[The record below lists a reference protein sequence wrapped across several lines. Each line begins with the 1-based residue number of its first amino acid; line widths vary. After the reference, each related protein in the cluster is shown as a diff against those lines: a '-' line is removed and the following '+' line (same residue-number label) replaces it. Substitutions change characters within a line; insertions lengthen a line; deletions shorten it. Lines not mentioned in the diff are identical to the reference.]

1 MVVVQGQDVFSLKYK
16 CFCRNT
22 SKRRDMRI
30 KSIVCWSEIFGGK
43 SNNQQTLT
51 INTEFGGQKGE
62 FENSIIASLS
72 LGIDKK
78 RYQKLQA
85 LSELT
90 LAEGAIPCDFDG
102 VCVGVC
108 GRGWLEGSF
117 NAA

>member
-1 MVVVQGQDVFSLKYK
+1 MK
-16 CFCRNT
+16 
-22 SKRRDMRI
+22 I
-30 KSIVCWSEIFGGK
+30 KSKVCWSEIFGGK
-43 SNNQQTLT
+43 SNNQQTRT
-51 INTEFGGQKGE
+51 IHIEFGGQKGE

-90 LAEGAIPCDFDG
+90 LAEDAISCDFDG
-102 VCVGVC
+102 VRVGVC

>member
-1 MVVVQGQDVFSLKYK
+1 MFG
-16 CFCRNT
+16 RNT
-22 SKRRDMRI
+22 NKRLDMRI
-30 KSIVCWSEIFGGK
+30 RSIVFLSEIFGGK
-43 SNNQQTLT
+43 SNNQQTRT
-51 INTEFGGQKGE
+51 INTEFGGQRGE
-62 FENSIIASLS
+62 FENSSIASLS
-72 LGIDKK
+72 LGIEKK
-78 RYQKLQA
+78 GYPKLQA

>member
-1 MVVVQGQDVFSLKYK
+1 MKI
-16 CFCRNT
+16 N
-22 SKRRDMRI
+22 
-30 KSIVCWSEIFGGK
+30 SIICWSENFGGK
-43 SNNQQTLT
+43 SNNQQTRT

-62 FENSIIASLS
+62 FESSIIASLS

-78 RYQKLQA
+78 RYQELQT

-90 LAEGAIPCDFDG
+90 LAEGAISCDFDG
-102 VCVGVC
+102 VRVGVC